1 MSVLAKLKKNTTAH
15 AKGMF
20 GVVAGPRLG
29 GKTTLAGTLPGKTLM
44 LQAAVH
50 ESGSESAK
58 AKAAEMGNDLEVVN
72 FSSVEELQAVIKELL
87 TDDEYDN
94 IFVDG
99 LSAIT
104 ELKLKEPTMVKLMKA
119 DNWACFREVGS
130 AATDTILGL
139 KELTYG
145 EKAKHPKNVFLTVA
159 LAIKQDK
166 NGQIVDVS
174 LECKGNV
181 AVTAVTKFGEAVL
194 TVLPAQQTE
203 EGEIPHRL
211 ITKTQDFWPGRIDG
225 LLSHQNPGELPADLS
240 AVLALRSG
248 E

>member
-1 MSVLAKLKKNTTAH
+1 MSVLAKLKKNSATH

-20 GVVAGPRLG
+20 GVIAGPRLG

-50 ESGSESAK
+50 ESGSDSAL
-58 AKAAEMGNDLEVVN
+58 AKAAELGNQLEVVN
-72 FSSVEELQAVIKELL
+72 FTSVDELLAVIKELL

-94 IFVDG
+94 VYVDS
-99 LSAIT
+99 LSAVT
-104 ELKLKEPTMVKLMKA
+104 DLKFKEPTMVKLLKA
-119 DNWACFREVGS
+119 DNWAGFREIGAV
-130 AATDTILGL
+130 ATEVILGL

-145 EKAKHPKNVFLTVA
+145 EKAKHPKNVFITAA
-159 LAIKQDK
+159 LSIKQDK
-166 NGQIVDVS
+166 NGQIVDVA

-181 AVTAVTKFGEAVL
+181 AVSAITKFGEAVL
-194 TVLPAQQTE
+194 TVLPAQQTP
-203 EGEIPHRL
+203 EGEIPNRL
-211 ITKTQDFWPGRIDG
+211 ITKTLDFWPGRIDG

-248 E
+248 T

>member
-1 MSVLAKLKKNTTAH
+1 MSVLAKLKKNSAAH
-15 AKGMF
+15 AKGLF

-29 GKTTLAGTLPGKTLM
+29 GKTTLLGTLPGKTLM

-50 ESGSESAK
+50 ESGSDSAK
-58 AKAAEMGNDLEVVN
+58 AKAAELGNDLDVVN
-72 FSSVEELQAVIKELL
+72 FTSVEELQAVLKELL
-87 TDDEYDN
+87 TDDEYDHVA
-94 IFVDG
+94 VDS
-99 LSAIT
+99 LSAVT
-104 ELKLKEPTMVKLMKA
+104 EMKLKEPTMVKLLKA
-119 DNWACFREVGS
+119 DNWAAFREVGN
-130 AATDTILGL
+130 AATEIILGL

-145 EKAKHPKNVFLTVA
+145 EKAKRPKSAWLTVA
-159 LAIKQDK
+159 LSIKQDK
-166 NGQIVDVS
+166 NGQIVDVA

-181 AVTAVTKFGEAVL
+181 AVTAVTKFGEAVV

-240 AVLALRSG
+240 AVLALRAG
-248 E
+248 Q